1 MGTPY
6 RGGSATERFPI
17 QGSSTV
23 PFFPPVKI
31 SSHWDPTRIYMRS
44 VPTSLVAL
52 PVDFRPYAKI
62 CQEYRTTA
70 PEQAAPEVPND
81 VVFPMGGEVYPPT
94 RYLNSIDKESLLRR
108 LDRPL
113 GTCDDKQYQPPTSG
127 DMYVDRLLVPE
138 SKAPTSRFVNE
149 LSMPQALLRK
159 GAYHCREQ
167 ADQANWDR
175 SPRMFNN
182 STKQDR
188 YKAAMEPPRPNMWK
202 SDVRPKDTS
211 ATNQMR

>member
-1 MGTPY
+1 MGTPF
-6 RGGSATERFPI
+6 RGGSAVEQVPI
-17 QGSSTV
+17 KGSSTQ
-23 PFFPPVKI
+23 PFFPAVKI
-31 SSHWDPTRIYMRS
+31 SCHWDPTRIYARS

-70 PEQAAPEVPND
+70 PEQRAPEVSND

-113 GTCDDKQYQPPTSG
+113 GTCDDKQYQPPAEG
-127 DMYVDRLLVPE
+127 DMYRDRMLVPE
-138 SKAPTSRFVNE
+138 SKTPMSRFVSE
-149 LSMPQALLRK
+149 LSMPQALLRT

-167 ADQANWDR
+167 ADQHNWDR
-175 SPRMFNN
+175 SPRLFNN

-202 SDVRPKDTS
+202 SEARCK
-211 ATNQMR
+211 AGAQMR